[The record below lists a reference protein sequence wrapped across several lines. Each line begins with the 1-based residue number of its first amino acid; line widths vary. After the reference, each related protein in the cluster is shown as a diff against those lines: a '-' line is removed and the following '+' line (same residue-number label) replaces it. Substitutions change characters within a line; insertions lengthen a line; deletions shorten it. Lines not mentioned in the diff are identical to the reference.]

1 MLNMWRI
8 RDIVDKATNIVMNY
22 TEMESKV
29 REATNDDPWG
39 PSGQIMGEIA
49 RATFTYEQFPDV
61 MNMMWTRMLRESKG
75 NWRRAY
81 KSLLLLAYLLRNGS
95 ERVVTSA
102 REHLYDLRSLE
113 DFHCV
118 DEHGRDQGGN
128 VRQKVREV
136 IDLVQDDDKVREE
149 RKRARK
155 TRDKYIGVS
164 SDTARFGG
172 LHDSDSR
179 GNYLDDY
186 DLDRSRRNSKGD
198 FDTGRKKEFYDS
210 DGEDNIPYTR
220 RSSGQ
225 THHSPIEDG
234 QSVVSQK
241 HDSDN
246 EAPSPNHSPVPTTT
260 GAAIKKRS
268 AVPSKMVDI
277 GAAKFY
283 ADGSQQASTNPSA
296 QQPVQIE
303 KSSSMTA
310 LPTDVGA
317 PPKSLSNL
325 ADMLLDPGFDCPA
338 PNQNTAASVNL
349 FANFPGLAPATNPT
363 NGLSST
369 MPTTLGSEIDAWGNF
384 SQGPSVN
391 MGGDANHFPAPSV
404 SVSQPLSTNPT
415 AAAQSPVQHPGDLF
429 GALGSSNALS
439 PHAGVP
445 FPGGFNVMTASN
457 PSFQHS
463 SMNQQN
469 LHMQPVPMVAASH
482 QASFGGLN
490 MGVPMA
496 TKVAAMPSVW
506 SDSGS
511 VNISLEGLSMFSTPQ
526 KAPQP
531 SMNAMMQHQQ
541 QLPQAPMHQSI
552 PAVAQGFGNLSIGT
566 RLPMMS
572 PAGTAP
578 VLAPPVSPIVPGTV
592 PTNPMMPMGRAAPMR
607 GLAPNQ
613 HGMMTKGGMVGSH
626 FGLGRAM
633 APSVRPVAQSDA
645 FSTFANFDK

>member
-136 IDLVQDDDKVREE
+136 MDLVQDDDKIREE

-155 TRDKYIGVS
+155 NRDKYIGVS
-164 SDTARFGG
+164 SDSSRFGG
-172 LHDSDSR
+172 QYDSDSR

-186 DLDRSRRNSKGD
+186 DLERSRRNSKGD
-198 FDTGRKKEFYDS
+198 FDGGKKKEFYDS
-210 DGEDNIPYTR
+210 DGEENTHYTR

-225 THHSPIEDG
+225 AHHSPIEDG
-234 QSVVSQK
+234 PSAVSRK

-246 EAPSPNHSPVPTTT
+246 EVSPPSPNQSPVPTTT
-260 GAAIKKRS
+260 DAAIKKRS

-283 ADGSQQASTNPSA
+283 ANGSQQASHNPST

-303 KSSSMTA
+303 KSPSVTT
-310 LPTDVGA
+310 LPTDAGA
-317 PPKSLSNL
+317 PLKSLSNL
-325 ADMLLDPGFDCPA
+325 ADMLLDQGFECPP
-338 PNQNTAASVNL
+338 PNQNAATSVNL
-349 FANFPGLAPATNPT
+349 FAHFPGFPPATTPT
-363 NGLSST
+363 NGFCST
-369 MPTTLGSEIDAWGNF
+369 VPTTLGSEIDAWGNF

-391 MGGDANHFPAPSV
+391 MGGGDASLCRFPAPSA
-404 SVSQPLSTNPT
+404 SVTQPLSANPIAAVQSSVGMQPMVAT
-415 AAAQSPVQHPGDLF
+415 AVQPPGDLF
-429 GALGSSNALS
+429 GGLGSANALI
-439 PHAGVP
+439 PPAGVP
-445 FPGGFNVMTASN
+445 FPGGFNAMTASN
-457 PSFQHS
+457 QSFQHS
-463 SMNQQN
+463 SLNQQN
-469 LHMQPVPMVAASH
+469 LHRQPGPMVAPSH
-482 QASFGGLN
+482 QAIFEGLS

-496 TKVAAMPSVW
+496 TKVPAMPSVW

-511 VNISLEGLSMFSTPQ
+511 VNISLEGLSLFSTPQ

-541 QLPQAPMHQSI
+541 QLPQAREHR
-552 PAVAQGFGNLSIGT
+552 GLTGNLSNAIG
-566 RLPMMS
+566 
-572 PAGTAP
+572 
-578 VLAPPVSPIVPGTV
+578 ICC
-592 PTNPMMPMGRAAPMR
+592 
-607 GLAPNQ
+607 
-613 HGMMTKGGMVGSH
+613 
-626 FGLGRAM
+626 
-633 APSVRPVAQSDA
+633 
-645 FSTFANFDK
+645 